1 MKLNLWEENDVYEL
15 LKEKII
21 TLKQQIKEEK
31 ELIEIYK
38 RYDTGSIQQ
47 KSSRKKAY
55 HQHLDNKNNFDTQSD
70 VNNFA
75 ANQLQQIGYTYNG

>member
-1 MKLNLWEENDVYEL
+1 MKLDLWEENDVYEL

-21 TLKQQIKEEK
+21 TLKQQIKEEE

-55 HQHLDNKNNFDTQSD
+55 YNHLDKRNNYQKKYL
-70 VNNFA
+70 N
-75 ANQLQQIGYTYNG
+75 LQKLFSKFTNRDR

>member
-1 MKLNLWEENDVYEL
+1 MKLDLWEENDVYEL

-21 TLKQQIKEEK
+21 TLKKQIKEEE

-47 KSSRKKAY
+47 KSSRKKSY
-55 HQHLDNKNNFDTQSD
+55 HTHVNKKDNYQQKYFN
-70 VNNFA
+70 
-75 ANQLQQIGYTYNG
+75 LQKLFNRFKDD

>member
-1 MKLNLWEENDVYEL
+1 MKLDLCEENDVYEL

-21 TLKQQIKEEK
+21 TLKKQIKEEE

-55 HQHLDNKNNFDTQSD
+55 HQHLDNKNNYEKKYF
-70 VNNFA
+70 N
-75 ANQLQQIGYTYNG
+75 LQKLFNKFTNRDR

>member
-1 MKLNLWEENDVYEL
+1 MKLNIFEHKELHDL

-21 TLKQQIKEEK
+21 TLKQQIKEEE

-55 HQHLDNKNNFDTQSD
+55 HTHVNKKDNYQQKYFN
-70 VNNFA
+70 
-75 ANQLQQIGYTYNG
+75 LQKLFNRFKDD